1 MYRRISDRALLVRVR
16 CFSSCLCR
24 RCPQHQCRNEGL
36 DKLPR
41 QPEAL
46 EYRSADYRRYA
57 IRAGADSF
65 EGQLFLVSFGTPPS
79 HSNFAS
85 QKFQAQLTAL
95 TESLADAPIIA
106 KSVILHSY
114 ARLAEM
120 YLNASE
126 GRRAGYG
133 IAAVNVGIWIAWQ
146 IPVLRPFMMSH
157 FVHHPLSGKTY
168 TMLTSMFR

>member
-1 MYRRISDRALLVRVR
+1 MCLVRVWR
-16 CFSSCLCR
+16 ISPCLCR
-24 RCPQHQCRNEGL
+24 SRPQYQCRNEVL
-36 DKLPR
+36 DKFPR
-41 QPEAL
+41 QSEAL
-46 EYRSADYRRYA
+46 EHRSADYWRYA
-57 IRAGADSF
+57 IRTVADSL
-65 EGQLFLVSFGTPPS
+65 EGQLLFLACTSPS
-79 HSNFAS
+79 HLTRTP

-157 FVHHPLSGKTY
+157 FTHHPLSGKTY
-168 TMLTSMFR
+168 TMLTSIFR

>member
-1 MYRRISDRALLVRVR
+1 MFGASALVYVVAAHNTNVETKVWTSYLVSQRRWSTAAPTTGDMRFAQAQILLKV
-16 CFSSCLCR
+16 SC
-24 RCPQHQCRNEGL
+24 
-36 DKLPR
+36 
-41 QPEAL
+41 
-46 EYRSADYRRYA
+46 
-57 IRAGADSF
+57 
-65 EGQLFLVSFGTPPS
+65 FLVSYGTPPS
-79 HSNFAS
+79 YSNFPS

>member
-1 MYRRISDRALLVRVR
+1 MFGASVLVYVVAA
-16 CFSSCLCR
+16 
-24 RCPQHQCRNEGL
+24 HNTN
-36 DKLPR
+36 
-41 QPEAL
+41 L
-46 EYRSADYRRYA
+46 ETKIWTSY
-57 IRAGADSF
+57 
-65 EGQLFLVSFGTPPS
+65 LVSQRRWSTAAPTTSDMRFAQAQILLKVCYFLILYPPS
-79 HSNFAS
+79 HSTLAS

-126 GRRAGYG
+126 GRRVGYG
-133 IAAVNVGIWIAWQ
+133 IAAVNVGIWVAWQ

-157 FVHHPLSGKTY
+157 FTHHPLSGKTY

>member
-1 MYRRISDRALLVRVR
+1 MRFAQAQILLKVR
-16 CFSSCLCR
+16 
-24 RCPQHQCRNEGL
+24 
-36 DKLPR
+36 
-41 QPEAL
+41 
-46 EYRSADYRRYA
+46 Y
-57 IRAGADSF
+57 
-65 EGQLFLVSFGTPPS
+65 FLVSYPLFLS
-79 HSNFAS
+79 LAS

-146 IPVLRPFMMSH
+146 IPILRPFMMSH
-157 FVHHPLSGKTY
+157 FTHHPLSGKTY

>member
-1 MYRRISDRALLVRVR
+1 MFGASALVFVVAAHNTNVETKFWTSYLASQRRWSTAAPTTGDMRFAQSQILLKVSCFSARTPPHHLTRISL
-16 CFSSCLCR
+16 
-24 RCPQHQCRNEGL
+24 
-36 DKLPR
+36 
-41 QPEAL
+41 
-46 EYRSADYRRYA
+46 
-57 IRAGADSF
+57 
-65 EGQLFLVSFGTPPS
+65 
-79 HSNFAS
+79 
-85 QKFQAQLTAL
+85 QKFQAQLSAL

-106 KSVILHSY
+106 KSIILHSY

-157 FVHHPLSGKTY
+157 FTHHPLSGKTY